1 MNLPFR
7 RQKSTDL
14 VPTEIKEYY
23 AHEERDKNRASWL
36 LGAGVFVATVIIVLA
51 VFYGGRALY
60 RVVFEDDNATTTEQ
74 TSDSANTTNETAPTT
89 DDKSSTGSATDE
101 GSTSSSSQPSDTPTT
116 DNSTSSTET
125 TPSTGPTEEEIPR
138 TGPLLDL

>member
-1 MNLPFR
+1 MNVPFR

-60 RVVFEDDNATTTEQ
+60 RVVFDDDNTATTEQ
-74 TSDSANTTNETAPTT
+74 TSDSANTSTGTTPTT
-89 DDKSSTGSATDE
+89 DDKSSTDASTDAGS
-101 GSTSSSSQPSDTPTT
+101 SSSSQPSDSTT
-116 DNSTSSTET
+116 ADDSTSATET
-125 TPSTGPTEEEIPR
+125 TPTTGPTEEEIPR

>member
-7 RQKSTDL
+7 RQKSTNL

-23 AHEERDKNRASWL
+23 ANEERDKSRASWL
-36 LGAGVFVATVIIVLA
+36 LGVGVFVATVVIVLA

-60 RVVFEDDNATTTEQ
+60 RVVFEDENAATTEQ
-74 TSDSANTTNETAPTT
+74 AADLANTSNGTTPTT
-89 DDKSSTGSATDE
+89 DDKSSTGTSTDE
-101 GSTSSSSQPSDTPTT
+101 GPASSSPPNDT
-116 DNSTSSTET
+116 STEDDST
-125 TPSTGPTEEEIPR
+125 RSTESTPSTGPTEEEIPR

>member
-1 MNLPFR
+1 MKIPFR

-36 LGAGVFVATVIIVLA
+36 LGAGVFVATVVIVLA

-74 TSDSANTTNETAPTT
+74 TSDSANTTNEATPTNE
-89 DDKSSTGSATDE
+89 DKSSTDASSDAGA
-101 GSTSSSSQPSDTPTT
+101 SSSSQPSDTPATN
-116 DNSTSSTET
+116 DSTSTTET